1 MLFTEFV
8 TAKKSKGEV
17 LVFRRGQ
24 KPAQFKTNKG
34 DDEAGVPLPVG
45 PAVIAATK
53 KSEGGSSDTEA
64 GYIQRQTSVF
74 HWR

>member
-34 DDEAGVPLPVG
+34 DDESGVPLAAGPV
-45 PAVIAATK
+45 VVAAK
-53 KSEGGSSDTEA
+53 NSEGESSDKEA

>member
-1 MLFTEFV
+1 MFTEFV

-24 KPAQFKTNKG
+24 KPAQFKTKKG
-34 DDEAGVPLPVG
+34 DDESGIPLPTG
-45 PAVIAATK
+45 PAVIASK
-53 KSEGGSSDTEA
+53 KSDGESSDKEA